1 MTTVTLDKEQ
11 YDDLIRYKNAYVKD
25 EVVVYF
31 LGSIYNY
38 SYFKIQT
45 ATKQEAIELLT
56 EKCNNLHEEIER
68 LRNRSLIQRI
78 FNK

>member
-11 YDDLIRYKNAYVKD
+11 YDELITYKKAYAKD

-56 EKCNNLHEEIER
+56 EEYNSLQEEIER
-68 LRNRSLIQRI
+68 LRNRNLIQRI